1 MSANNQFAK
10 VDLILQR
17 SEDIQLL
24 DISMPFTLGKGI
36 EMVYRGLTFST
47 VKFKYLTLG

>member
-1 MSANNQFAK
+1 MSANTQFTNI
-10 VDLILQR
+10 DLILQR

-36 EMVYRGLTFST
+36 EMVYRSLTFSS

>member
-1 MSANNQFAK
+1 MSANTQFTNI
-10 VDLILQR
+10 DLILQR

-24 DISMPFTLGKGI
+24 DISMPFTPGKGI
-36 EMVYRGLTFST
+36 EMVYRSLTFSS